1 MQGNISGAWWGLAN
15 ALADN
20 IKNAKNDDELKAA
33 LATYDTEVHSLVG
46 LDGFIFVGAW
56 NGWDNA
62 DSKLKME
69 EAGGVYTITID
80 VPQSDYMG
88 GRIVSAG
95 NWDTDKGLAQVKE
108 GKDLLNPDGGND
120 NNMVFLKAGNYTVT
134 FNESTGEIN
143 VKAN

>member
-1 MQGNISGAWWGLAN
+1 MFLTCGLTSVFGATVTWTGEGGNGNWG
-15 ALADN
+15 
-20 IKNAKNDDELKAA
+20 
-33 LATYDTEVHSLVG
+33 T
-46 LDGFIFVGAW
+46 
-56 NGWDNA
+56 
-62 DSKLKME
+62 
-69 EAGGVYTITID
+69 
-80 VPQSDYMG
+80 
-88 GRIVSAG
+88 AG

>member
-1 MQGNISGAWWGLAN
+1 
-15 ALADN
+15 
-20 IKNAKNDDELKAA
+20 
-33 LATYDTEVHSLVG
+33 
-46 LDGFIFVGAW
+46 
-56 NGWDNA
+56 
-62 DSKLKME
+62 ME

-108 GKDLLNPDGGND
+108 GKDLLSEDGGND
-120 NNMVFLKAGNYTVT
+120 NNMVFLKPGNYTVT